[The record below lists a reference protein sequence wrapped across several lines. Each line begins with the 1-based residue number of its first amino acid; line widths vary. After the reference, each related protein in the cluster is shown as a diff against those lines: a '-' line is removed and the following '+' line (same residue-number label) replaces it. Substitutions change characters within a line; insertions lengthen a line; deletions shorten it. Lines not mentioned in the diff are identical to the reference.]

1 MKLSNVLKFVFT
13 LLAFGLT
20 GCYDSVEI
28 DFRRVPL
35 NPVYVPFTTAGEW
48 DLYAAKAPLDAQRF
62 IYIPSSPASPAG
74 FPYST
79 LCATGYGGILMACDL
94 SGTPR
99 AYDLSCP
106 VECQHD
112 IRVIIDR
119 ETNLARCPEC
129 GSTYDVFV
137 LNGSAQ
143 MAGAPTSGQALHRG
157 LGLRRYSV
165 SFGLDGRYA
174 LIVP

>member
-1 MKLSNVLKFVFT
+1 MNACKLLTIFITLSVLT
-13 LLAFGLT
+13 GLT
-20 GCYDSVEI
+20 GCYDSVEV

-62 IYIPSSPASPAG
+62 IIPSTPAG
-74 FPYST
+74 FSYTS
-79 LCATGYGGILMACDL
+79 LSATGFGGILMTCDMTN
-94 SGTPR
+94 TPR

-106 VECQHD
+106 VECQRD
-112 IRVIIDR
+112 ILVIIDR
-119 ETNLARCPEC
+119 ETNLARCPRC
-129 GSTYDVFV
+129 GSTYDVFL
-137 LNGSAQ
+137 LNGSPQ
-143 MAGAPTSGQALHRG
+143 MAGAPTSGEAMTRG

-165 SFGLDGRYA
+165 TFGLDGRYA

>member
-1 MKLSNVLKFVFT
+1 MKSLNVLKSVVT
-13 LLAFGLT
+13 LLALGLT

-35 NPVYVPFTTAGEW
+35 NPVYVSFPTPGEW
-48 DLYAAKAPLDAQRF
+48 DLYAAKAPLDARRF
-62 IYIPSSPASPAG
+62 IIPSTPAG
-74 FPYST
+74 FAYTS
-79 LCATGYGGILMACDL
+79 LSATGFGGVLMTCDMDNV
-94 SGTPR
+94 PR

-106 VECQHD
+106 VECQRD
-112 IRVIIDR
+112 IKVVIDR

-129 GSTYDVFV
+129 GSTYDVFL
-137 LNGSAQ
+137 LNVSPR
-143 MAGAPTSGQALHRG
+143 MAGAPTSGPALQRG

-165 SFGLDGRYA
+165 NFGMDGRYA